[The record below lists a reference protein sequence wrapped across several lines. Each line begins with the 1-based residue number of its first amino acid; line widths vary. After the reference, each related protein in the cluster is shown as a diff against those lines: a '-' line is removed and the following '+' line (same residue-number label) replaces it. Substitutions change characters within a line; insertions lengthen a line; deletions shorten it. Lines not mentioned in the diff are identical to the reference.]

1 MTSRTDHQV
10 PARRIGTLLFT
21 HARFSDHREASPT
34 GFKKN
39 PKISHLPR
47 QIRIDRVQTT
57 LAPAP
62 VMEPGLSAVH
72 ATDRVETPVETP
84 AVSDEERDA
93 SVRMP
98 AEEDTHASDDKLG
111 EKSGKKQSQRQRLSE
126 ACIESLSAMHGGKPE
141 AVGFY
146 KDDIIAAVKAK
157 HGYTDKPEIYQ
168 IVLGDAKVFAREVG
182 TRKQGVKQGR

>member
-1 MTSRTDHQV
+1 MTESM
-10 PARRIGTLLFT
+10 
-21 HARFSDHREASPT
+21 
-34 GFKKN
+34 
-39 PKISHLPR
+39 
-47 QIRIDRVQTT
+47 TT

-72 ATDRVETPVETP
+72 ATDHVETPVETP

-93 SVRMP
+93 STRMP

>member
-1 MTSRTDHQV
+1 M
-10 PARRIGTLLFT
+10 
-21 HARFSDHREASPT
+21 
-34 GFKKN
+34 
-39 PKISHLPR
+39 
-47 QIRIDRVQTT
+47 TT

-62 VMEPGLSAVH
+62 VMEPGISAVH

-98 AEEDTHASDDKLG
+98 AEEDAHASDDKLG

-141 AVGFY
+141 AIGFY

>member
-1 MTSRTDHQV
+1 MTESM
-10 PARRIGTLLFT
+10 
-21 HARFSDHREASPT
+21 
-34 GFKKN
+34 
-39 PKISHLPR
+39 
-47 QIRIDRVQTT
+47 TT

-93 SVRMP
+93 STRMP